1 MALPGERA
9 DVHDGL
15 HIVARRRSAAQ
26 VERQMT
32 GDQIKRIR
40 EALGLSQSKFAT
52 WLGASLSALQ
62 DWEEGRRPPTN
73 RAIRLLQKA
82 EASAIKLKDRLGK

>member
-1 MALPGERA
+1 MTLPGGRPTCTI
-9 DVHDGL
+9 GY
-15 HIVARRRSAAQ
+15 IVTRRRSAAQ
-26 VERQMT
+26 IERQMT

-40 EALGLSQSKFAT
+40 ETLGLSQSKFAT

-62 DWEEGRRPPTN
+62 DWEAGRHPPTK
-73 RAIRLLQKA
+73 RALRLLQKA